1 MKSGGKNDREVQ
13 LKIKETYL
21 INSLKKELKEL
32 QNMSKCK
39 TADIEN
45 MKNLI
50 KSSKFNE
57 LNEEI
62 MNINAEFLRTKNRF
76 EVSIKEN
83 NDKEFYIKEYK
94 QLQEAFAVQ
103 QSQLFQLNNDIKSK
117 EHNSNSREEEM
128 NYIKNFI
135 KEKETYIN
143 KINKKF
149 KIQKQIN
156 ENKNKEHKSIDLE
169 GLKSI
174 IANCE
179 SKIPGMQIELTNFKK
194 ESEYINI

>member
-1 MKSGGKNDREVQ
+1 
-13 LKIKETYL
+13 
-21 INSLKKELKEL
+21 
-32 QNMSKCK
+32 MSKCK

-45 MKNLI
+45 MKKLI

-62 MNINAEFLRTKNRF
+62 MNINVEFLRTKNRL

-83 NDKEFYIKEYK
+83 NDKEYYIKEYK
-94 QLQEAFAVQ
+94 QLQDAFAVQ
-103 QSQLFQLNNDIKSK
+103 QSQLFQLNNDIISK

-169 GLKSI
+169 GLKAK
-174 IANCE
+174 IADCE

-194 ESEYINI
+194 ESEYIII

>member
-57 LNEEI
+57 TQFLLNWSI
-62 MNINAEFLRTKNRF
+62 FL
-76 EVSIKEN
+76 
-83 NDKEFYIKEYK
+83 Y
-94 QLQEAFAVQ
+94 
-103 QSQLFQLNNDIKSK
+103 
-117 EHNSNSREEEM
+117 
-128 NYIKNFI
+128 NYITKA
-135 KEKETYIN
+135 
-143 KINKKF
+143 
-149 KIQKQIN
+149 
-156 ENKNKEHKSIDLE
+156 SIVNIYYLLFNLE
-169 GLKSI
+169 
-174 IANCE
+174 
-179 SKIPGMQIELTNFKK
+179 
-194 ESEYINI
+194 Y

>member
-135 KEKETYIN
+135 KEKI
-143 KINKKF
+143 
-149 KIQKQIN
+149 
-156 ENKNKEHKSIDLE
+156 
-169 GLKSI
+169 
-174 IANCE
+174 
-179 SKIPGMQIELTNFKK
+179 
-194 ESEYINI
+194 